1 MIVNALFYSP
11 GWTAEKLKLKD
22 KSLAFVKED
31 ARLGNRD
38 ADGRDLKRR
47 FQIQSNVLLM

>member
-1 MIVNALFYSP
+1 MIRFRAMMGEVLK
-11 GWTAEKLKLKD
+11 KLKLKD
-22 KSLAFVKED
+22 KSRAFVKED
-31 ARLGNRD
+31 VRLGNRG